1 MSIGSLGV
9 IGGLSA
15 SPLTQ
20 KTADADRAQQS
31 SIQQQRQ
38 ATGEQKAENAA
49 GIAETDSEAEAGDR
63 DADGRRPWELGG
75 KKKQVEPA
83 TDTEQPVAEPTQSID
98 LTGTSGGQ
106 LDLTG

>member
-38 ATGEQKAENAA
+38 VAGEQKAENAA
-49 GIAETDSEAEAGDR
+49 GIAETDGEAEAGDR
-63 DADGRRPWELGG
+63 DADGRRPWEIAA
-75 KKKQVEPA
+75 KQKTEA
-83 TDTEQPVAEPTQSID
+83 IAAEQPSDETPRSID

-106 LDLTG
+106 LDLTV

>member
-15 SPLTQ
+15 SPLAQ

-31 SIQQQRQ
+31 SSQQQRQ
-38 ATGEQKAENAA
+38 VAGQEKAENAA
-49 GIAETDSEAEAGDR
+49 GIAETDSEAEAGER
-63 DADGRRPWELGG
+63 DADGRRPWEIAAQ
-75 KKKQVEPA
+75 KQEEATPEQSLEEP
-83 TDTEQPVAEPTQSID
+83 PRSID

>member
-20 KTADADRAQQS
+20 KTADTDRAQQS
-31 SIQQQRQ
+31 SVQQQRQ
-38 ATGEQKAENAA
+38 ADAAQKAENAA

-63 DADGRRPWELGG
+63 DADGRRLWELAA
-75 KKKQVEPA
+75 KKKEEVTADP
-83 TDTEQPVAEPTQSID
+83 EQPPEEPPRSID
-98 LTGTSGGQ
+98 LSGASGGQ
-106 LDLTG
+106 LDLT